1 MSEHD
6 REQHSSEK
14 KGNKE
19 RAERVARIIAEAP
32 WHQEESSSEE
42 EPTGASSSWSREAG
56 QAADSG
62 QEPRWRPRRW
72 QRRQEEREGDWLCP
86 VCGELVFAFRKACI
100 KCVWRERARVQGKGK
115 GKGSGKRK
123 GKRLSEKAQDFVH
136 RLEDVPGSSQ
146 EEARPSE
153 QQGSKPESEDED
165 EWHPS
170 SEGKDEPDEE
180 GPKEQRKES
189 EEPPDWGGDEDA
201 QESGESEP
209 EFLEDPAEGKDGIDE
224 DDL

>member
-56 QAADSG
+56 PAADSG
-62 QEPRWRPRRW
+62 QEPKWRPRRW
-72 QRRQEEREGDWLCP
+72 QRRQEAREGDWLCP

-100 KCVWRERARVQGKGK
+100 KCVWRERARVLGKGK
-115 GKGSGKRK
+115 GKRVSKMV
-123 GKRLSEKAQDFVH
+123 QDSV
-136 RLEDVPGSSQ
+136 RRQEDVPGSSQ

-153 QQGSKPESEDED
+153 QQGSKPESEDKD
-165 EWHPS
+165 EMHPS

-180 GPKEQRKES
+180 GPKKQRKES
-189 EEPPDWGGDEDA
+189 EEPPDWGGDEYS

-209 EFLEDPAEGKDGIDE
+209 EFLEDPAEGKGGIDG
-224 DDL
+224 DDLLCRR